1 MDDDVLQELRAQLVE
16 RRDEIH
22 DRWRRI
28 ESDRRH
34 QDRPLDKDLEEQ
46 SLELQNE
53 EVLNQLD
60 PALRG
65 ELRDI
70 LAALERMDEGEYGTC
85 TECGD
90 EIDVGRL
97 EVLPSARMCIQ
108 CAEEAE
114 L

>member
-1 MDDDVLQELRAQLVE
+1 MDDDVLQDLRAQLVE

-22 DRWRRI
+22 DRWQRI
-28 ESDRRH
+28 EADRRH
-34 QDRPLDKDLEEQ
+34 QDEPLDKDLEDQ
-46 SLELQNE
+46 SLELENE

-70 LAALERMDEGEYGTC
+70 LAALERIDEGTYGTC
-85 TECGD
+85 VECGD
-90 EIDVGRL
+90 AINVARL